1 MAESTE
7 KGRSKDVKNTSSRNA
22 DKDRWSS
29 NAIDMIKRR
38 IASFSFFL
46 SFSFFF
52 RLKNVYSRVIDSRT
66 TSGMPRAR
74 TWSIESGSRSGA
86 AEWRHTQLDS
96 PILRVVAQ
104 LACPTADRGI
114 YIYAVDQP
122 ARILFPR

>member
-7 KGRSKDVKNTSSRNA
+7 KERSKDVKNTSSRNA
-22 DKDRWSS
+22 DEDRWSS
-29 NAIDMIKRR
+29 NAIDMMKRR
-38 IASFSFFL
+38 IASFFLFL

-96 PILRVVAQ
+96 PILRVVAR